1 MFEIDKGKFGLFIAQ
16 LRKEKGLTQKEVAE
30 RLFISDKAVS
40 KWERAQSLPDIT
52 LLVPLAAVLGVTVT
66 ELLEGQRISQ
76 QQVMPKQQVET
87 LVQKAIHFSDEEP
100 KSGVLSWQY
109 LPVLAVSVLAAAL
122 EVILL
127 LYLGQLANG
136 VLLMELLWTVFGVY
150 FCFFAPRRL
159 PAYYD
164 ENRISAYSHGPFRMN
179 LPGVSFN
186 NGNWPHIVGFCRFW
200 CLAALVLYPL
210 LTVVHSWLLETLSYG
225 VAVYTAIHS
234 VALLLILSSLFV
246 PLYVLARKYE

>member
-1 MFEIDKGKFGLFIAQ
+1 MFEIDKEKFGTFIAQ

-40 KWERAQSLPDIT
+40 KWERALSLPDIT
-52 LLVPLAAVLGVTVT
+52 LLVPLAEVLDVTVT

-76 QQVMPKQQVET
+76 QQVIPKQQVET

-100 KSGVLSWQY
+100 KSGILSLQH
-109 LPVLAVSVLAAAL
+109 LPALAVSVLAAAL

-127 LYLGQLANG
+127 LYLEQLTSG
-136 VLLMELLWTVFGVY
+136 ILMLELLWIAFGVY
-150 FCFFAPRRL
+150 FCLFVPERL
-159 PAYYD
+159 PVYYD
-164 ENRISAYSHGPFRMN
+164 ENRIHAYSHGPFRIN

-186 NGNWPHIVGFCRFW
+186 NRNWPHIAGFCRFW

-210 LTVVHSWLLETLSYG
+210 LTVVHSWFLETVSYG
-225 VAVYTAIHS
+225 ATVYVAIELS
-234 VALLLILSSLFV
+234 LLLGGLFV
-246 PLYVLARKYE
+246 PLYVLAKKYE